1 MFCRNRCSSKIFSI
15 TFLEEISATEFNFKK
30 SATLQIIKKKNVMRL
45 RSKLLLRLVGSVL
58 QISKKLQF
66 LEEYFI
72 EEKYL
77 VRSFT
82 K

>member
-1 MFCRNRCSSKIFSI
+1 MFVKNIFYII

-66 LEEYFI
+66 LGEYFI

>member
-1 MFCRNRCSSKIFSI
+1 MFVKNIFYII
-15 TFLEEISATEFNFKK
+15 TFLEEISAAEFNFKK

-45 RSKLLLRLVGSVL
+45 RSKLLLRLLGSVL

>member
-1 MFCRNRCSSKIFSI
+1 
-15 TFLEEISATEFNFKK
+15 
-30 SATLQIIKKKNVMRL
+30 MRL

-66 LEEYFI
+66 LGEYFI

>member
-1 MFCRNRCSSKIFSI
+1 MFVKNIFYII

>member
-1 MFCRNRCSSKIFSI
+1 
-15 TFLEEISATEFNFKK
+15 
-30 SATLQIIKKKNVMRL
+30 MRL

-66 LEEYFI
+66 LEEYFT